1 MRERVRVGVPLLAYE
16 ERGDFDMVFRFLKH
30 AGQLMPA
37 AVVALAALVLVLAN
51 GASREHHGGRYEKR
65 KAVKRTPLTLYQV
78 SESAS

>member
-1 MRERVRVGVPLLAYE
+1 
-16 ERGDFDMVFRFLKH
+16 
-30 AGQLMPA
+30 MPA

-65 KAVKRTPLTLYQV
+65 KAEVKRTPLTLYQV